1 MNSQDIAY
9 GYAIGYNDGLGSGG
23 EMDLSEISGVI
34 YTGGNYLKI
43 VTKKDNVDTDNI
55 FYLDIKP
62 FTKAVT
68 TTATKTASD
77 GTTTTETSTR
87 TWSKNIIT
95 AIYNSDMNLLY
106 RCDTDSDGNMT
117 ALYDGD
123 GNVIAIADAAVALY
137 TIEEVMAD
145 E

>member
-1 MNSQDIAY
+1 MSFDE
-9 GYAIGYNDGLGSGG
+9 GLMVGMMLGG
-23 EMDLSEISGVI
+23 KRGDETAISGVI
-34 YTGGNYLKI
+34 YTGSNYLKI
-43 VTKKDNVDTDNI
+43 VTKKDSVDTDNI

-95 AIYNSDMNLLY
+95 AIYNSDNDLLY
-106 RCDTDSDGNMT
+106 RCDTDSDGAMT

-123 GNVIAIADAAVALY
+123 GN
-137 TIEEVMAD
+137 TIDLNEEVTAD